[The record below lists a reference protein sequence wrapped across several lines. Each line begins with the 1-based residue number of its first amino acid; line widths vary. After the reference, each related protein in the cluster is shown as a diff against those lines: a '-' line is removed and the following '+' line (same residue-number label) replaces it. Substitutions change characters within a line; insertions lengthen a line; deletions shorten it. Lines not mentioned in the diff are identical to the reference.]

1 MRDMYYDF
9 DSSSVVFK
17 SINMKQFYLLLIFLL
32 LLSCNKQTDT
42 SVKTIKAKAVII
54 PKIKVDGNAIEID
67 SAVVLSFEN
76 QKLLEFYRATGF
88 KTVWQ
93 SAILRKVVLKAIKDS
108 YQEGLFPD
116 DYKIK
121 F

>member
-76 QKLLEFYRATGF
+76 QKLLER
-88 KTVWQ
+88 
-93 SAILRKVVLKAIKDS
+93 IKEIYFES
-108 YQEGLFPD
+108 KCQYGC
-116 DYKIK
+116 Y
-121 F
+121 